1 MKKRN
6 FMTLL
11 GLAGLGLAA
20 QAQVVAT
27 LGFEEGDAQF
37 TNPDSTQFDN
47 FFADHINLYAGD
59 VWNEKC
65 EDAHSGQYALEAAN
79 GDAAK
84 GNTWDRGLK
93 LRGLKLEPET
103 SYRVSFYVKAS
114 ETFPWKAEDGTE
126 TNEPTAIK
134 SSLSVGKEN
143 LEAPFMSQG
152 GTQYYYNYTEGM
164 TGDWRRISFVSYF
177 SGWDVQNQ
185 FFDQFDDNIYEIK
198 VNDPNDVTKNDTVY
212 WKEIYGLEKFPEEF
226 FLTINMY
233 NPGTYYL
240 DDIKIE
246 KATMA
251 GCTYNYDFIKVD
263 LGYPTNIDDL
273 AKASTD
279 PAGIYLLPNSCVKVM
294 AGDQE
299 LPIMSV
305 EGKQD
310 GYLYIFIK
318 SEDPSNPF
326 DFSSINADEVRVSF
340 TPPADCPI
348 VYNTDQRPSMDVE
361 SEMTVLPFESEAIY
375 LDGSLDEYP
384 YTWAEPK
391 FVSSVPE
398 NGSFE
403 LDPATFNQVTVLYDK
418 QLDLSTTSVVLT
430 NGNGT
435 FTQDLTSGVTLS
447 EDLMS
452 IIVPINGLENGEYI
466 LTLSGVAN
474 SYGIPAFE
482 AQVIKFAVGPDN
494 DQTKSEAVYVPDFT
508 TVTNGTFPK
517 GWVSYCSENG
527 GIIHEYGINEDGS
540 VYNYEY
546 STMNNPMNYGG
557 GARMMGDFTGDF
569 TKAIY
574 WGSRGVTE
582 ETEVST
588 LTYGA
593 QVADFML
600 PDGSLDPDMDPEIAL
615 KLEAKKHQV
624 SFRMAAWNGTP
635 TFNFT
640 LEDLEGNVVAR
651 FDDIVAVPDMQ
662 QGKGTAGKHV
672 EGSVELSTEFTV
684 PKEDYYVLK
693 FSTKPGVGWQELLLA
708 NVRLITKPSDA
719 AYNKQLLKEAVDSA
733 NVVLGKAAD
742 AVYDGETKTALM
754 NEVKTANETHFTS
767 PSVVNGVIDK
777 LYALAGA
784 LEARIK
790 NIDQY
795 GVAVLDAQNAMANL
809 VGTKYVMAD
818 MYVESEALVNEY
830 KDVNPSTLSD
840 EVLVDVTP
848 KLVNA
853 AALIANT
860 KGCVDALAYRTVKA
874 AETARTL
881 GAEPESAI
889 VDGENAVDDND
900 DLVGLLNYANRQT
913 IYKILG
919 ETGTIADELKTTIQS
934 ETEVDE
940 TTQDYKVLIS
950 GVEFTSFIK
959 NPHFY
964 TFMTARDTIDNENTP
979 GWTADGNI
987 TVRDGVGTYFADA
1000 AHPVVNSMVNAY
1012 KNQYSIYQ
1020 SISGLPVGV
1029 YDIHFRTR
1037 TAPGRI
1043 GVNDET
1049 GRPDMFI
1056 WVSTTEGDTLY
1067 TAFAESDMKWDIGWG
1082 GQPTIIKNV
1091 KIEENTV
1098 LTIGA
1103 KESYTSGKN
1112 VNESGE
1118 DAGPWDTNTYVDD
1131 ARLFMVAPLEGFDY
1145 AKAYADNI
1153 DGVKVA
1159 EAVSYEYYT
1168 VDGMKLERPMKG
1180 VNLVKIHHADGTTDV
1195 KKIIVK

>member
-65 EDAHSGQYALEAAN
+65 EDAYSGQYALEAAN

-299 LPIMSV
+299 LPVMSV

-310 GYLYIFIK
+310 GYLYVFIK

-403 LDPATFNQVTVLYDK
+403 LDAATLDQIMVTYDREV
-418 QLDLSTTSVVLT
+418 DLSTASATLKS
-430 NGNGT
+430 NGVIVS
-435 FTQDLTSGVTLS
+435 DLTPDMTLS
-447 EDLMS
+447 DDKCS
-452 IIVPINGLENGEYI
+452 ILVPVNGLEDGEYE
-466 LTLSGVAN
+466 LVLNGVANALSGVAT
-474 SYGIPAFE
+474 IE
-482 AQVIKFAVGPDN
+482 DQTVKFAVGKDN
-494 DQTKSEAVYVPDFT
+494 DTSTTEVVYDAPDFAT
-508 TVTNGTFPK
+508 AANGTFPK
-517 GWVSYCSENG
+517 GWVSNDG
-527 GIIHEYGINEDGS
+527 ATIHQY
-540 VYNYEY
+540 
-546 STMNNPMNYGG
+546 
-557 GARMMGDFTGDF
+557 
-569 TKAIY
+569 
-574 WGSRGVTE
+574 GVTE
-582 ETEVST
+582 SGEVWNYNWGGNVGGGGCRMMTGYSGDFNNGGLYWRSVDGKLGT
-588 LTYGA
+588 LTYGE
-593 QVADFML
+593 QVKDYIQ
-600 PDGSLDPDMDPEIAL
+600 PDGSLDPEMDPDVAL
-615 KLEAKKHQV
+615 KLEARKHQV
-624 SFRMAAWNGTP
+624 SFRMAAWKAFDDGSLP
-635 TFNFT
+635 TFDFT

-651 FDDIVAVPDMQ
+651 FDGVEAKPNVNGAQDIKITGSTLA
-662 QGKGTAGKHV
+662 TA
-672 EGSVELSTEFTV
+672 EFTV
-684 PKEDYYVLK
+684 PKEGYYMLK
-693 FSTKPGVGWQELLLA
+693 FSCQSQGGFHEFLLGDV
-708 NVRLITKPSDA
+708 NLITKPSDA
-719 AYNKQLLKEAVDSA
+719 AYYKQLLGEALDSA
-733 NVVLGKAAD
+733 NVVLANAAD
-742 AVYDGETKTALM
+742 AVYDGDTKTALT
-754 NEVKTANETHFTS
+754 NEVKMANETHFTS
-767 PSVVNGVIDK
+767 PSVVNGVIDN

-1037 TAPGRI
+1037 TAPGKI

-1131 ARLFMVAPLEGFDY
+1131 ARLFMVAPLEGYDY

-1153 DGVKVA
+1153 DDVKVA

-1180 VNLVKIHHADGTTDV
+1180 VNLVKIHRADGTTDV
-1195 KKIIVK
+1195 KKVIVK

>member
-84 GNTWDRGLK
+84 GNPWDRGLK

-126 TNEPTAIK
+126 TNEPTGIK

-152 GTQYYYNYTEGM
+152 GTQYYYNYTEGI

-403 LDPATFNQVTVLYDK
+403 LDAATLDQIMVTYDREV
-418 QLDLSTTSVVLT
+418 DLSTASATLKS
-430 NGNGT
+430 NGVIVS
-435 FTQDLTSGVTLS
+435 DLTLDMTLS
-447 EDLMS
+447 DDKCS
-452 IIVPINGLENGEYI
+452 ILVPVNGLEDGEYE
-466 LTLSGVAN
+466 LVLNGVANALSGVAT
-474 SYGIPAFE
+474 IE
-482 AQVIKFAVGPDN
+482 DQTVKFAVGKDN
-494 DQTKSEAVYVPDFT
+494 DTSTTEVVYDAPDFAT
-508 TVTNGTFPK
+508 AANGTFPK
-517 GWVSYCSENG
+517 GWVSNDGATIHQYGLTESGEVWNYNWGGNVGGGGCRMMTGYSGDFNNG
-527 GIIHEYGINEDGS
+527 GLYWRSVDGKL
-540 VYNYEY
+540 
-546 STMNNPMNYGG
+546 G
-557 GARMMGDFTGDF
+557 
-569 TKAIY
+569 
-574 WGSRGVTE
+574 
-582 ETEVST
+582 T
-588 LTYGA
+588 LTYGE
-593 QVADFML
+593 QVKDYIQ
-600 PDGSLDPDMDPEIAL
+600 PDGSLDPEMDPDVAL
-615 KLEAKKHQV
+615 KLEARKHQV
-624 SFRMAAWNGTP
+624 SFRMAAWKAFDDGSLP
-635 TFNFT
+635 TFDFT

-651 FDDIVAVPDMQ
+651 FDGVEAKPNVNGAQDIKITGSTLA
-662 QGKGTAGKHV
+662 TA
-672 EGSVELSTEFTV
+672 EFTV
-684 PKEDYYVLK
+684 PKEGYYMLK
-693 FSTKPGVGWQELLLA
+693 FSCQSQGGFHEFLLGDV
-708 NVRLITKPSDA
+708 NLITKPSDA
-719 AYNKQLLKEAVDSA
+719 AYYKQLLGEALDSA
-733 NVVLGKAAD
+733 NVVLANAAD
-742 AVYDGETKTALM
+742 AVYDGDTKTALM

-767 PSVVNGVIDK
+767 PSVVNGVIDN

-874 AETARTL
+874 AEIARTL

-1037 TAPGRI
+1037 TAPGKI

-1153 DGVKVA
+1153 DDVKVA

-1180 VNLVKIHHADGTTDV
+1180 VNLVKIHRADGTTDV
-1195 KKIIVK
+1195 KKVIVK

>member
-65 EDAHSGQYALEAAN
+65 EDAYSGQYALEAAN

-403 LDPATFNQVTVLYDK
+403 LDAATLDQIMVTYDREV
-418 QLDLSTTSVVLT
+418 DLSTASATLKS
-430 NGNGT
+430 NGVIVS
-435 FTQDLTSGVTLS
+435 DLTPDMTLS
-447 EDLMS
+447 DDQCS
-452 IIVPINGLENGEYI
+452 ILVPVSGLEDGEYE
-466 LTLSGVAN
+466 LVLNGVANALSGVAT
-474 SYGIPAFE
+474 IE
-482 AQVIKFAVGPDN
+482 DQTVKFAVGKDN
-494 DQTKSEAVYVPDFT
+494 DTSTTEVVYDAPDFAT
-508 TVTNGTFPK
+508 AANGTFPK
-517 GWVSYCSENG
+517 GWVSNDGATIHQYGLTESGEVWNYNWGGNVGGGGCRMMTGYSGDFNNG
-527 GIIHEYGINEDGS
+527 GLYWRSVDGKL
-540 VYNYEY
+540 
-546 STMNNPMNYGG
+546 G
-557 GARMMGDFTGDF
+557 
-569 TKAIY
+569 
-574 WGSRGVTE
+574 
-582 ETEVST
+582 T
-588 LTYGA
+588 LTYGE
-593 QVADFML
+593 QVKDYIQ
-600 PDGSLDPDMDPEIAL
+600 PDGSLDPEMDPDVAL
-615 KLEAKKHQV
+615 KLEARKHQV
-624 SFRMAAWNGTP
+624 SFRMAAWKAFDDGSLP
-635 TFNFT
+635 TFDFT

-651 FDDIVAVPDMQ
+651 FDGVEAKPNVNGAQDIKITGSTLA
-662 QGKGTAGKHV
+662 TA
-672 EGSVELSTEFTV
+672 EFTV
-684 PKEDYYVLK
+684 PKEGYYMLK
-693 FSTKPGVGWQELLLA
+693 FSCQSQGGFHEFLLGDV
-708 NVRLITKPSDA
+708 NLITKPSDA
-719 AYNKQLLKEAVDSA
+719 AYYKQLLGEALDSA
-733 NVVLGKAAD
+733 NVVLANAAD
-742 AVYDGETKTALM
+742 AVYDGDTKTALM

-767 PSVVNGVIDK
+767 PSVVNGVIDN

-1037 TAPGRI
+1037 TAPGKI

-1153 DGVKVA
+1153 DGVKAA

-1180 VNLVKIHHADGTTDV
+1180 VNLVKIHRADGTTDV
-1195 KKIIVK
+1195 KKVIVK

>member
-126 TNEPTAIK
+126 TNEPTGIK

-403 LDPATFNQVTVLYDK
+403 LDAATLDQIMVTYDREV
-418 QLDLSTTSVVLT
+418 DLSTASATLKS
-430 NGNGT
+430 NGVIVS
-435 FTQDLTSGVTLS
+435 DLTPDMTLS
-447 EDLMS
+447 DDKCS
-452 IIVPINGLENGEYI
+452 ILVPVNGLEDGEYE
-466 LTLSGVAN
+466 LVLNGVANALSGVAT
-474 SYGIPAFE
+474 IE
-482 AQVIKFAVGPDN
+482 DQTVKFAVGKDN
-494 DQTKSEAVYVPDFT
+494 DTSTTEVVYDAPDFAT
-508 TVTNGTFPK
+508 AANGTFPK
-517 GWVSYCSENG
+517 GWVSNDG
-527 GIIHEYGINEDGS
+527 ATIHQY
-540 VYNYEY
+540 
-546 STMNNPMNYGG
+546 
-557 GARMMGDFTGDF
+557 
-569 TKAIY
+569 
-574 WGSRGVTE
+574 GVTE
-582 ETEVST
+582 SGEVWNYNWSGNVGGGGCRMMTGYSGDFNNGGLYWRSVDGKLGT
-588 LTYGA
+588 LTYGE
-593 QVADFML
+593 QVKDYIQ
-600 PDGSLDPDMDPEIAL
+600 PDGSLDPEMDPDVAL
-615 KLEAKKHQV
+615 KLEARKHQV
-624 SFRMAAWNGTP
+624 SFRMAAWKAFDDGSLP
-635 TFNFT
+635 TFDFT

-651 FDDIVAVPDMQ
+651 FDGVEAKPNVNGAQDIKITGSTLA
-662 QGKGTAGKHV
+662 TA
-672 EGSVELSTEFTV
+672 EFTV
-684 PKEDYYVLK
+684 PKEGYYMLK
-693 FSTKPGVGWQELLLA
+693 FSCQSQGGFHEFLLGDV
-708 NVRLITKPSDA
+708 NLITKPSDA
-719 AYNKQLLKEAVDSA
+719 AYYKQLLGEALGSA
-733 NVVLGKAAD
+733 NVVLANAAD
-742 AVYDGETKTALM
+742 AVYDGDTKTALT
-754 NEVKTANETHFTS
+754 NEVKMANETHFTS
-767 PSVVNGVIDK
+767 PSVVNGVIDN

-1037 TAPGRI
+1037 TAPGKI

-1153 DGVKVA
+1153 DDVKAA

-1180 VNLVKIHHADGTTDV
+1180 VNLVKIHRADGTTDV
-1195 KKIIVK
+1195 KKVIVK

>member
-1 MKKRN
+1 M
-6 FMTLL
+6 
-11 GLAGLGLAA
+11 
-20 QAQVVAT
+20 
-27 LGFEEGDAQF
+27 
-37 TNPDSTQFDN
+37 
-47 FFADHINLYAGD
+47 
-59 VWNEKC
+59 
-65 EDAHSGQYALEAAN
+65 
-79 GDAAK
+79 
-84 GNTWDRGLK
+84 
-93 LRGLKLEPET
+93 
-103 SYRVSFYVKAS
+103 
-114 ETFPWKAEDGTE
+114 
-126 TNEPTAIK
+126 
-134 SSLSVGKEN
+134 
-143 LEAPFMSQG
+143 
-152 GTQYYYNYTEGM
+152 
-164 TGDWRRISFVSYF
+164 
-177 SGWDVQNQ
+177 
-185 FFDQFDDNIYEIK
+185 
-198 VNDPNDVTKNDTVY
+198 
-212 WKEIYGLEKFPEEF
+212 
-226 FLTINMY
+226 
-233 NPGTYYL
+233 
-240 DDIKIE
+240 
-246 KATMA
+246 
-251 GCTYNYDFIKVD
+251 
-263 LGYPTNIDDL
+263 
-273 AKASTD
+273 
-279 PAGIYLLPNSCVKVM
+279 
-294 AGDQE
+294 
-299 LPIMSV
+299 
-305 EGKQD
+305 
-310 GYLYIFIK
+310 
-318 SEDPSNPF
+318 
-326 DFSSINADEVRVSF
+326 
-340 TPPADCPI
+340 
-348 VYNTDQRPSMDVE
+348 
-361 SEMTVLPFESEAIY
+361 
-375 LDGSLDEYP
+375 
-384 YTWAEPK
+384 
-391 FVSSVPE
+391 SSVPE

-403 LDPATFNQVTVLYDK
+403 LDAATLDQIMVTYDREV
-418 QLDLSTTSVVLT
+418 DLSTASATLKS
-430 NGNGT
+430 NGVIVS
-435 FTQDLTSGVTLS
+435 DLTPDMTLS
-447 EDLMS
+447 DDQCS
-452 IIVPINGLENGEYI
+452 ILVPVSGLEDGEYE
-466 LTLSGVAN
+466 LVLNGVANALSGVAT
-474 SYGIPAFE
+474 IE
-482 AQVIKFAVGPDN
+482 DQTVKFAVGKDN
-494 DQTKSEAVYVPDFT
+494 DTSTTEVVYDAPDFAT
-508 TVTNGTFPK
+508 AANGTFPK
-517 GWVSYCSENG
+517 GWVSNDGATIHQYGLTESGEVWNYNWGGNVGGGGCRMMTGYSGDFNNG
-527 GIIHEYGINEDGS
+527 GLYWRSVDGKL
-540 VYNYEY
+540 
-546 STMNNPMNYGG
+546 G
-557 GARMMGDFTGDF
+557 
-569 TKAIY
+569 
-574 WGSRGVTE
+574 
-582 ETEVST
+582 T
-588 LTYGA
+588 LTYGE
-593 QVADFML
+593 QVKDYIQ
-600 PDGSLDPDMDPEIAL
+600 PDGSLDPEMDPDVAL
-615 KLEAKKHQV
+615 KLEARKHQV
-624 SFRMAAWNGTP
+624 SFRMAAWKAFDDGSLP
-635 TFNFT
+635 TFDFT

-651 FDDIVAVPDMQ
+651 FDGVEAKPNVNGAQDIKITGSTLA
-662 QGKGTAGKHV
+662 TA
-672 EGSVELSTEFTV
+672 EFTV
-684 PKEDYYVLK
+684 PKEGYYMLK
-693 FSTKPGVGWQELLLA
+693 FSCQSQGGFHEFLLGDV
-708 NVRLITKPSDA
+708 NLITKPSDA
-719 AYNKQLLKEAVDSA
+719 AYYKQLLGEALDSA
-733 NVVLGKAAD
+733 NVVLANAAD
-742 AVYDGETKTALM
+742 AVYDGDTKTALM

-767 PSVVNGVIDK
+767 PSVVNGVIDN

-1037 TAPGRI
+1037 TAPGKI

-1153 DGVKVA
+1153 DDVKVA

-1180 VNLVKIHHADGTTDV
+1180 VNLVKIHRADGTTDV
-1195 KKIIVK
+1195 KKVIVK

>member
-84 GNTWDRGLK
+84 GNPWDRGLK

-126 TNEPTAIK
+126 TNEPTGIK

-403 LDPATFNQVTVLYDK
+403 LDAATLDQIMVTYDREV
-418 QLDLSTTSVVLT
+418 DLSTASATLKS
-430 NGNGT
+430 NGVIVS
-435 FTQDLTSGVTLS
+435 DLTPDMTLS
-447 EDLMS
+447 DDKCS
-452 IIVPINGLENGEYI
+452 ILVPVNGLEDGEYE
-466 LTLSGVAN
+466 LVLNGVANALSGVAT
-474 SYGIPAFE
+474 IE
-482 AQVIKFAVGPDN
+482 DQTVKFAVGKDN
-494 DQTKSEAVYVPDFT
+494 DTSTTEVVYDAPDFAT
-508 TVTNGTFPK
+508 AANGTFPK
-517 GWVSYCSENG
+517 GWVSNDG
-527 GIIHEYGINEDGS
+527 ATIHQY
-540 VYNYEY
+540 
-546 STMNNPMNYGG
+546 
-557 GARMMGDFTGDF
+557 
-569 TKAIY
+569 
-574 WGSRGVTE
+574 GVTE
-582 ETEVST
+582 SGEVWNYNWGGNVGGGGCRMMTGYSGDFNNGGLYWRSVDGKLGT
-588 LTYGA
+588 LTYGE
-593 QVADFML
+593 QVKDYIQ
-600 PDGSLDPDMDPEIAL
+600 PDGSLDPEMDPDVAL
-615 KLEAKKHQV
+615 KLEARKHQV
-624 SFRMAAWNGTP
+624 SFRMAAWKAFDDGSLP
-635 TFNFT
+635 TFDFT

-651 FDDIVAVPDMQ
+651 FDGVEAKPNVNGAQDIKITGSTLA
-662 QGKGTAGKHV
+662 TA
-672 EGSVELSTEFTV
+672 EFTV
-684 PKEDYYVLK
+684 PKEGYYMLK
-693 FSTKPGVGWQELLLA
+693 FSCQSQGGFHEFLLGDV
-708 NVRLITKPSDA
+708 NLITKPSDA
-719 AYNKQLLKEAVDSA
+719 AYYKQLLGEALDSA
-733 NVVLGKAAD
+733 NVVLANAAD
-742 AVYDGETKTALM
+742 AVYDGDTKTALM

-767 PSVVNGVIDK
+767 PSVVNGVIDN

-874 AETARTL
+874 AEIARTL

-1037 TAPGRI
+1037 TAPGKI

-1153 DGVKVA
+1153 DGVKAA

-1180 VNLVKIHHADGTTDV
+1180 VNLVKIHRADGTTDV
-1195 KKIIVK
+1195 KKVIVK

>member
-65 EDAHSGQYALEAAN
+65 EDAYSGQYALEAAN

-318 SEDPSNPF
+318 SEDPSNSF

-403 LDPATFNQVTVLYDK
+403 LDAATLDQIMVTYDREV
-418 QLDLSTTSVVLT
+418 DLSTASATLKS
-430 NGNGT
+430 NGVIVS
-435 FTQDLTSGVTLS
+435 DLTPDMTLS
-447 EDLMS
+447 DDQCS
-452 IIVPINGLENGEYI
+452 ILVPVSGLEDGEYE
-466 LTLSGVAN
+466 LVLNGVANALSGVAT
-474 SYGIPAFE
+474 IE
-482 AQVIKFAVGPDN
+482 DQTVKFAVGKDN
-494 DQTKSEAVYVPDFT
+494 DTSTTEVVYDAPDFAT
-508 TVTNGTFPK
+508 AANGTFPK
-517 GWVSYCSENG
+517 GWVSNDG
-527 GIIHEYGINEDGS
+527 ATIHQY
-540 VYNYEY
+540 
-546 STMNNPMNYGG
+546 
-557 GARMMGDFTGDF
+557 
-569 TKAIY
+569 
-574 WGSRGVTE
+574 GVTE
-582 ETEVST
+582 SGEVWNYNWGGNVGGGGCRMMTGYSGDFNNGGLYWRSVDGKLGT
-588 LTYGA
+588 LTYGE
-593 QVADFML
+593 QVKDYIQ
-600 PDGSLDPDMDPEIAL
+600 PDGSLDPEMDPDVAL
-615 KLEAKKHQV
+615 KLEARKHQV
-624 SFRMAAWNGTP
+624 SFRMAAWKAFDDGSLP
-635 TFNFT
+635 TFDFT

-651 FDDIVAVPDMQ
+651 FDGVEAKPNVNGAQDIKITGSTLA
-662 QGKGTAGKHV
+662 TA
-672 EGSVELSTEFTV
+672 EFTV
-684 PKEDYYVLK
+684 PKEGYYMLK
-693 FSTKPGVGWQELLLA
+693 FSCQSQGGFHEFLLGDV
-708 NVRLITKPSDA
+708 NLITKPSDA
-719 AYNKQLLKEAVDSA
+719 AYYKRLLGEALDSA
-733 NVVLGKAAD
+733 NVVLANAAD
-742 AVYDGETKTALM
+742 AVYDGDTKTALM

-767 PSVVNGVIDK
+767 PSVVNGVIDN

-874 AETARTL
+874 AEIARTL

-1037 TAPGRI
+1037 TAPGKI

-1153 DGVKVA
+1153 DDVKVA

-1180 VNLVKIHHADGTTDV
+1180 VNLVKIHRADGTTDV
-1195 KKIIVK
+1195 KKVIVK

>member
-126 TNEPTAIK
+126 TNEPTGIK

-294 AGDQE
+294 SGDQE
-299 LPIMSV
+299 LPVMSV

-403 LDPATFNQVTVLYDK
+403 LDAATLDQIMVTYDREV
-418 QLDLSTTSVVLT
+418 DLSTASATLKS
-430 NGNGT
+430 NGVIVS
-435 FTQDLTSGVTLS
+435 DLTPDMTLS
-447 EDLMS
+447 DDQCS
-452 IIVPINGLENGEYI
+452 ILVPVSGLEDGEYE
-466 LTLSGVAN
+466 LVLNGVANALSGVAT
-474 SYGIPAFE
+474 IE
-482 AQVIKFAVGPDN
+482 DQTVKFAVGKDN
-494 DQTKSEAVYVPDFT
+494 DTSTTEVVYDAPDFAT
-508 TVTNGTFPK
+508 AANGTFPK
-517 GWVSYCSENG
+517 GWVSNDG
-527 GIIHEYGINEDGS
+527 ATIHQY
-540 VYNYEY
+540 
-546 STMNNPMNYGG
+546 
-557 GARMMGDFTGDF
+557 
-569 TKAIY
+569 
-574 WGSRGVTE
+574 GVTE
-582 ETEVST
+582 SGEVWNYNWGGNVGGGGCRMMTGYSGDFNNGGLYWRSVDGKLGT
-588 LTYGA
+588 LTYGE
-593 QVADFML
+593 QVKDYIQ
-600 PDGSLDPDMDPEIAL
+600 PDGSLDPEMDPDVAL
-615 KLEAKKHQV
+615 KLEARKHQV
-624 SFRMAAWNGTP
+624 SFRMAAWKAFDDGSLP
-635 TFNFT
+635 TFDFT

-651 FDDIVAVPDMQ
+651 FDGVEAKPNVNGAQDIKITGSTLA
-662 QGKGTAGKHV
+662 TA
-672 EGSVELSTEFTV
+672 EFTV
-684 PKEDYYVLK
+684 PKEGYYMLK
-693 FSTKPGVGWQELLLA
+693 FSCQSQGGFHEFLLGDV
-708 NVRLITKPSDA
+708 NLITKPSDA
-719 AYNKQLLKEAVDSA
+719 AYYKQLLGEALDSA
-733 NVVLGKAAD
+733 NVVLANAAD
-742 AVYDGETKTALM
+742 AVYDGDTKTALM

-767 PSVVNGVIDK
+767 PSVVNGVIDN

-950 GVEFTSFIK
+950 GVEFTCFIK

-1037 TAPGRI
+1037 TAPGKI

-1131 ARLFMVAPLEGFDY
+1131 ARLFMVAPLEGYDY

-1153 DGVKVA
+1153 DDVKVA

-1180 VNLVKIHHADGTTDV
+1180 VNLVKIHRADGTTDV
-1195 KKIIVK
+1195 KKVIVK

>member
-294 AGDQE
+294 SGDQE
-299 LPIMSV
+299 LPVMSV

-403 LDPATFNQVTVLYDK
+403 LDAATLDQIMVTYDREV
-418 QLDLSTTSVVLT
+418 DLSTASATLKS
-430 NGNGT
+430 NGVIVS
-435 FTQDLTSGVTLS
+435 DLTPDMTLS
-447 EDLMS
+447 DDQCS
-452 IIVPINGLENGEYI
+452 ILVPVSGLEDGEYE
-466 LTLSGVAN
+466 LVLNGVANALSGVAT
-474 SYGIPAFE
+474 IE
-482 AQVIKFAVGPDN
+482 DQTVKFAVGKDN
-494 DQTKSEAVYVPDFT
+494 DTSTTEVVYDAPDFAT
-508 TVTNGTFPK
+508 AANGTFPK
-517 GWVSYCSENG
+517 GWVSNDG
-527 GIIHEYGINEDGS
+527 ATIHQY
-540 VYNYEY
+540 
-546 STMNNPMNYGG
+546 
-557 GARMMGDFTGDF
+557 
-569 TKAIY
+569 
-574 WGSRGVTE
+574 GVTE
-582 ETEVST
+582 SGEVWNYNWGGNVGGGGCRMMTGYSGDFNNGGLYWRSVDGKLGT
-588 LTYGA
+588 LTYGE
-593 QVADFML
+593 QVKDYIQ
-600 PDGSLDPDMDPEIAL
+600 PDGSLDPEMDPDVAL
-615 KLEAKKHQV
+615 KLEARKHQV
-624 SFRMAAWNGTP
+624 SFRMAAWKAFDDGSLP
-635 TFNFT
+635 TFDFT

-651 FDDIVAVPDMQ
+651 FDGVEAKPNVNGAQDIKITGSTLA
-662 QGKGTAGKHV
+662 TA
-672 EGSVELSTEFTV
+672 EFTV
-684 PKEDYYVLK
+684 PKEGYYMLK
-693 FSTKPGVGWQELLLA
+693 FSCQSQGGFHEFLLGDV
-708 NVRLITKPSDA
+708 NLITKPSDA
-719 AYNKQLLKEAVDSA
+719 AYYKQLLVEALDSA
-733 NVVLGKAAD
+733 NVVLANAAD
-742 AVYDGETKTALM
+742 AVYDGDTKTALT
-754 NEVKTANETHFTS
+754 NEVKMANETHFTS
-767 PSVVNGVIDK
+767 PSVVNGVIDN

-840 EVLVDVTP
+840 EVLIDVTP

-1037 TAPGRI
+1037 TAPGKI

-1153 DGVKVA
+1153 DGVKAA

-1180 VNLVKIHHADGTTDV
+1180 VNLVKIHRADGTTDV
-1195 KKIIVK
+1195 KKVIVK

>member
-294 AGDQE
+294 SGDQE
-299 LPIMSV
+299 LPVMSV

-403 LDPATFNQVTVLYDK
+403 LDAATLDQIMVTYDREV
-418 QLDLSTTSVVLT
+418 DLSTASATLKS
-430 NGNGT
+430 NGVIVS
-435 FTQDLTSGVTLS
+435 DLTPDMTLS
-447 EDLMS
+447 DDQCS
-452 IIVPINGLENGEYI
+452 ILVPVSGLEDGEYE
-466 LTLSGVAN
+466 LVLNGVANALSGVAT
-474 SYGIPAFE
+474 IE
-482 AQVIKFAVGPDN
+482 DQTVKFAVGKDN
-494 DQTKSEAVYVPDFT
+494 DTSTTEVVYDAPDFAT
-508 TVTNGTFPK
+508 AANGTFPK
-517 GWVSYCSENG
+517 GWVSNDG
-527 GIIHEYGINEDGS
+527 ATIHQY
-540 VYNYEY
+540 
-546 STMNNPMNYGG
+546 
-557 GARMMGDFTGDF
+557 
-569 TKAIY
+569 
-574 WGSRGVTE
+574 GVTE
-582 ETEVST
+582 SGEVWNYNWGGNVGGGGCRMMTGYSGDFNNGGLYWRSVDGKLGT
-588 LTYGA
+588 LTYGE
-593 QVADFML
+593 QVKDYIQ
-600 PDGSLDPDMDPEIAL
+600 PDGSLDPEMDPDVAL
-615 KLEAKKHQV
+615 KLEARKHQV
-624 SFRMAAWNGTP
+624 SFRMAAWKAFDDGSLP
-635 TFNFT
+635 TFDFT

-651 FDDIVAVPDMQ
+651 FDGVEAKPNVNGAQDIKITGSTLA
-662 QGKGTAGKHV
+662 TA
-672 EGSVELSTEFTV
+672 EFTV
-684 PKEDYYVLK
+684 PKEGYYMLK
-693 FSTKPGVGWQELLLA
+693 FSCQSQGGFHEFLLGDV
-708 NVRLITKPSDA
+708 NLITKPSDA
-719 AYNKQLLKEAVDSA
+719 AYYKQLLGKALDSA
-733 NVVLGKAAD
+733 NVVLANAAD
-742 AVYDGETKTALM
+742 AVYDGDTKTALT
-754 NEVKTANETHFTS
+754 NEVKMANETHFTS
-767 PSVVNGVIDK
+767 PSVVNGVIDN

-840 EVLVDVTP
+840 EVLIDVTP

-1037 TAPGRI
+1037 TAPGKI

-1153 DGVKVA
+1153 DGVKAA

-1180 VNLVKIHHADGTTDV
+1180 VNLVKIHRADGTTDV
-1195 KKIIVK
+1195 KKVIVK

>member
-126 TNEPTAIK
+126 TNEPTGIK

-294 AGDQE
+294 SGDQE
-299 LPIMSV
+299 LPVMSV

-403 LDPATFNQVTVLYDK
+403 LDAATLDQIMVTYDREV
-418 QLDLSTTSVVLT
+418 DLSTASATLKS
-430 NGNGT
+430 NGVIVS
-435 FTQDLTSGVTLS
+435 DLTPDMTLS
-447 EDLMS
+447 DDQCS
-452 IIVPINGLENGEYI
+452 ILVPVSGLEDGEYE
-466 LTLSGVAN
+466 LVLNGVANALSGVAT
-474 SYGIPAFE
+474 IE
-482 AQVIKFAVGPDN
+482 DQTVKFAVGKDN
-494 DQTKSEAVYVPDFT
+494 DTSTTEVVYDAPDFAT
-508 TVTNGTFPK
+508 AANGTFPK
-517 GWVSYCSENG
+517 GWVSNDG
-527 GIIHEYGINEDGS
+527 ATIHQY
-540 VYNYEY
+540 
-546 STMNNPMNYGG
+546 
-557 GARMMGDFTGDF
+557 
-569 TKAIY
+569 
-574 WGSRGVTE
+574 GVTE
-582 ETEVST
+582 SGEVWNYNWGGNVGGGGCRMMTGYSGDFNNGGLYWRSVDGKLGT
-588 LTYGA
+588 LTYGE
-593 QVADFML
+593 QVKDYIQ
-600 PDGSLDPDMDPEIAL
+600 PDGSLDPEMDPDVAL
-615 KLEAKKHQV
+615 KLEARKHQV
-624 SFRMAAWNGTP
+624 SFRMAAWKAFDDGSLP
-635 TFNFT
+635 TFDFT

-651 FDDIVAVPDMQ
+651 FDGVEAKPNVNGAQDIKITGSTLA
-662 QGKGTAGKHV
+662 TA
-672 EGSVELSTEFTV
+672 EFTV
-684 PKEDYYVLK
+684 PKEGYYMLK
-693 FSTKPGVGWQELLLA
+693 FSCQSQGGFHEFLLGDV
-708 NVRLITKPSDA
+708 NLITKPSDA
-719 AYNKQLLKEAVDSA
+719 AYYKQLLGEALDSA
-733 NVVLGKAAD
+733 NVVLANAAD
-742 AVYDGETKTALM
+742 AVYDGDTKTALT
-754 NEVKTANETHFTS
+754 NEVKMANETHFTS
-767 PSVVNGVIDK
+767 PSVVNGVIDN

-1037 TAPGRI
+1037 TAPGKI

-1153 DGVKVA
+1153 DDVKVA

-1180 VNLVKIHHADGTTDV
+1180 VNLVKIHRADGTTDV
-1195 KKIIVK
+1195 KKVIVK

>member
-294 AGDQE
+294 SGDQE
-299 LPIMSV
+299 LPVMSV

-310 GYLYIFIK
+310 GYLYVFIK

-403 LDPATFNQVTVLYDK
+403 LDAATLDQIMVTYDREV
-418 QLDLSTTSVVLT
+418 DLSTASATLKS
-430 NGNGT
+430 NGVIVS
-435 FTQDLTSGVTLS
+435 DLTPDMTLS
-447 EDLMS
+447 DDQCS
-452 IIVPINGLENGEYI
+452 ILVPVSGLEDGEYE
-466 LTLSGVAN
+466 LVLNGVANALSGVAT
-474 SYGIPAFE
+474 IE
-482 AQVIKFAVGPDN
+482 DQTVKFAVGKDN
-494 DQTKSEAVYVPDFT
+494 DTSTTEVVYDAPDFAT
-508 TVTNGTFPK
+508 AANGTFPK
-517 GWVSYCSENG
+517 GWVSNDG
-527 GIIHEYGINEDGS
+527 ATIHQY
-540 VYNYEY
+540 
-546 STMNNPMNYGG
+546 
-557 GARMMGDFTGDF
+557 
-569 TKAIY
+569 
-574 WGSRGVTE
+574 GVTE
-582 ETEVST
+582 SGEVWNYNWGGNVGGGGCRMMTGYSGDFNNGGLYWRSVDGKLGT
-588 LTYGA
+588 LTYGE
-593 QVADFML
+593 QVKDYIQ
-600 PDGSLDPDMDPEIAL
+600 PDGSLDPEMDPDVAL
-615 KLEAKKHQV
+615 KLEARKHQV
-624 SFRMAAWNGTP
+624 SFRMAAWKAFDDGSLP
-635 TFNFT
+635 TFDFT

-651 FDDIVAVPDMQ
+651 FDGVEAKPNVNGAQDIKITGSTLA
-662 QGKGTAGKHV
+662 TA
-672 EGSVELSTEFTV
+672 EFTV
-684 PKEDYYVLK
+684 PKEGYYMLK
-693 FSTKPGVGWQELLLA
+693 FSCQSQGGFHEFLLGDV
-708 NVRLITKPSDA
+708 NLITKPSDA
-719 AYNKQLLKEAVDSA
+719 AYYKQLLGKALDSA
-733 NVVLGKAAD
+733 NVVLANAAD
-742 AVYDGETKTALM
+742 AVYDGDTKTALM

-767 PSVVNGVIDK
+767 PSVVNGVIDN

-840 EVLVDVTP
+840 EVLVDMTP

-1037 TAPGRI
+1037 TAPGKI

-1153 DGVKVA
+1153 DDVKVA

-1180 VNLVKIHHADGTTDV
+1180 VNLVKIHRADGTTDV
-1195 KKIIVK
+1195 KKVIVK

>member
-294 AGDQE
+294 SGDQE
-299 LPIMSV
+299 LPVMSV

-403 LDPATFNQVTVLYDK
+403 LDAATLDQIMVTYDREV
-418 QLDLSTTSVVLT
+418 DLSTASATLKS
-430 NGNGT
+430 NGVIVS
-435 FTQDLTSGVTLS
+435 DLTPDMTLS
-447 EDLMS
+447 DDQCS
-452 IIVPINGLENGEYI
+452 ILVPVSGLEDGEYE
-466 LTLSGVAN
+466 LVLNGVANALSGVAT
-474 SYGIPAFE
+474 IE
-482 AQVIKFAVGPDN
+482 DQTVKFAVGKDN
-494 DQTKSEAVYVPDFT
+494 DTSTTEVVYDAPDFAT
-508 TVTNGTFPK
+508 AANGTFPK
-517 GWVSYCSENG
+517 GWVSNDG
-527 GIIHEYGINEDGS
+527 ATIHQY
-540 VYNYEY
+540 
-546 STMNNPMNYGG
+546 
-557 GARMMGDFTGDF
+557 
-569 TKAIY
+569 
-574 WGSRGVTE
+574 GVTE
-582 ETEVST
+582 SGEVWNYNWGGNVGGGGCRMMTGYSGDFNNGGLYWRSVDGKLGT
-588 LTYGA
+588 LTYGE
-593 QVADFML
+593 QVKDYIQ
-600 PDGSLDPDMDPEIAL
+600 PDGSLDPEMDPDVAL
-615 KLEAKKHQV
+615 KLEARKHQV
-624 SFRMAAWNGTP
+624 SFRMAAWKAFDDGSLP
-635 TFNFT
+635 TFDFT

-651 FDDIVAVPDMQ
+651 FDGVEAKPNVNGAQDIKITGSTLA
-662 QGKGTAGKHV
+662 TA
-672 EGSVELSTEFTV
+672 EFTV
-684 PKEDYYVLK
+684 PKEGYYMLK
-693 FSTKPGVGWQELLLA
+693 FSCQSQGGFHEFLLGDV
-708 NVRLITKPSDA
+708 NLITKPSDA
-719 AYNKQLLKEAVDSA
+719 AYYKQLLGEALDSA
-733 NVVLGKAAD
+733 NVVLANAAD
-742 AVYDGETKTALM
+742 AVYDGDTKTALT
-754 NEVKTANETHFTS
+754 NEVKMANETHFTS
-767 PSVVNGVIDK
+767 PSVVNGVIDN

-1037 TAPGRI
+1037 TAPGKI

-1153 DGVKVA
+1153 DGVKAA

-1180 VNLVKIHHADGTTDV
+1180 VNLVKIHRADGTTDV
-1195 KKIIVK
+1195 KKVIVK

>member
-294 AGDQE
+294 SGDQE
-299 LPIMSV
+299 LPVMSV

-310 GYLYIFIK
+310 GYLYVFIK

-403 LDPATFNQVTVLYDK
+403 LDAATLDQIMVTYDREV
-418 QLDLSTTSVVLT
+418 DLSTASATLKS
-430 NGNGT
+430 NGVIVS
-435 FTQDLTSGVTLS
+435 DLTPDMTLS
-447 EDLMS
+447 DDQCS
-452 IIVPINGLENGEYI
+452 ILVPVSGLEDGEYE
-466 LTLSGVAN
+466 LVLNGVANALSGVAT
-474 SYGIPAFE
+474 IE
-482 AQVIKFAVGPDN
+482 DQTVKFAVGKDN
-494 DQTKSEAVYVPDFT
+494 DTSTTEVVYDAPDFAT
-508 TVTNGTFPK
+508 AANGTFPK
-517 GWVSYCSENG
+517 GWVSNDG
-527 GIIHEYGINEDGS
+527 ATIHQY
-540 VYNYEY
+540 
-546 STMNNPMNYGG
+546 
-557 GARMMGDFTGDF
+557 
-569 TKAIY
+569 
-574 WGSRGVTE
+574 GVTE
-582 ETEVST
+582 SGEVWNYNWGGNVGGGGCRMMTGYSGDFNNGGLYWRSVDGKLGT
-588 LTYGA
+588 LTYGE
-593 QVADFML
+593 QVKDYIQ
-600 PDGSLDPDMDPEIAL
+600 PDGSLDPEMDPDVAL
-615 KLEAKKHQV
+615 KLEARKHQV
-624 SFRMAAWNGTP
+624 SFRMAAWKAFDDGSLP
-635 TFNFT
+635 TFDFT

-651 FDDIVAVPDMQ
+651 FDGVEAKPNVNGAQDIKITGSTLA
-662 QGKGTAGKHV
+662 TA
-672 EGSVELSTEFTV
+672 EFTV
-684 PKEDYYVLK
+684 PKEGYYMLK
-693 FSTKPGVGWQELLLA
+693 FSCQSQGGFHEFLLGDV
-708 NVRLITKPSDA
+708 NLITKPSDA
-719 AYNKQLLKEAVDSA
+719 AYYKQLLCEALDSA
-733 NVVLGKAAD
+733 NVVLANAAD
-742 AVYDGETKTALM
+742 AVYDGDTKTALM

-767 PSVVNGVIDK
+767 PSVVNGVIDN

-840 EVLVDVTP
+840 EVLVDMTP

-1037 TAPGRI
+1037 TAPGKI

-1153 DGVKVA
+1153 DGVKAA

-1180 VNLVKIHHADGTTDV
+1180 VNLVKIHRADGTTDV
-1195 KKIIVK
+1195 KKVIVK

>member
-294 AGDQE
+294 SGDQE
-299 LPIMSV
+299 LPVMSV

-403 LDPATFNQVTVLYDK
+403 LDAATLDQIMVTYDREV
-418 QLDLSTTSVVLT
+418 DLSTASATLKS
-430 NGNGT
+430 NGVIVS
-435 FTQDLTSGVTLS
+435 DLTPDMTLS
-447 EDLMS
+447 DDKCS
-452 IIVPINGLENGEYI
+452 ILVPVNGLEDGEYE
-466 LTLSGVAN
+466 LVLNGVANALSGVAT
-474 SYGIPAFE
+474 IE
-482 AQVIKFAVGPDN
+482 DQTVKFAVGKDN
-494 DQTKSEAVYVPDFT
+494 DTSTTEVVYDAPDFAT
-508 TVTNGTFPK
+508 AANGTFPK
-517 GWVSYCSENG
+517 GWVSNDG
-527 GIIHEYGINEDGS
+527 ATIHQY
-540 VYNYEY
+540 
-546 STMNNPMNYGG
+546 
-557 GARMMGDFTGDF
+557 
-569 TKAIY
+569 
-574 WGSRGVTE
+574 GVTE
-582 ETEVST
+582 SGEVWNYNWSGNVGGGGCRMMTGYSGDFNNGGLYWRSVDGKLGT
-588 LTYGA
+588 LTYGE
-593 QVADFML
+593 QVKDYIQ
-600 PDGSLDPDMDPEIAL
+600 PDGSLDPEMDPDVAL
-615 KLEAKKHQV
+615 KLEARKHQV
-624 SFRMAAWNGTP
+624 SFRMAAWKAFDDGSLP
-635 TFNFT
+635 TFDFT

-651 FDDIVAVPDMQ
+651 FDGVEAKPNVNGAQDIKITGSTLA
-662 QGKGTAGKHV
+662 TA
-672 EGSVELSTEFTV
+672 EFTV
-684 PKEDYYVLK
+684 PKEGYYMLK
-693 FSTKPGVGWQELLLA
+693 FSCQSQGGFHEFLLGDV
-708 NVRLITKPSDA
+708 NLITKPSDA
-719 AYNKQLLKEAVDSA
+719 AYYKQLLGEALNSA
-733 NVVLGKAAD
+733 NVVLANAAD
-742 AVYDGETKTALM
+742 AVYDGDTKTALT
-754 NEVKTANETHFTS
+754 NEVKMANETHFTS
-767 PSVVNGVIDK
+767 PSVVNGVIDN

-1037 TAPGRI
+1037 TAPGKI

-1153 DGVKVA
+1153 DGVKAA

-1180 VNLVKIHHADGTTDV
+1180 VNLVKIHRADGTTDV
-1195 KKIIVK
+1195 KKVIVK

>member
-126 TNEPTAIK
+126 TNEPTGIK

-294 AGDQE
+294 SGDQE
-299 LPIMSV
+299 LPVMSV

-403 LDPATFNQVTVLYDK
+403 LDAATLDQIMVTYDREV
-418 QLDLSTTSVVLT
+418 DLSTASATLKS
-430 NGNGT
+430 NGVIVS
-435 FTQDLTSGVTLS
+435 DLTPDMTLS
-447 EDLMS
+447 DDQCS
-452 IIVPINGLENGEYI
+452 ILVPVSGLEDGEYE
-466 LTLSGVAN
+466 LVLNGVANALSGVAT
-474 SYGIPAFE
+474 IE
-482 AQVIKFAVGPDN
+482 DQTVKFAVGKDN
-494 DQTKSEAVYVPDFT
+494 DTSTTEVVYDAPDFAT
-508 TVTNGTFPK
+508 AANGTFPK
-517 GWVSYCSENG
+517 GWVSNDGATIHQYGLTESGEVWNYNWGGNVGGGGCRMMTGYSGDFNNG
-527 GIIHEYGINEDGS
+527 GLYWRSVDGKL
-540 VYNYEY
+540 
-546 STMNNPMNYGG
+546 G
-557 GARMMGDFTGDF
+557 
-569 TKAIY
+569 
-574 WGSRGVTE
+574 
-582 ETEVST
+582 T
-588 LTYGA
+588 LTYGE
-593 QVADFML
+593 QVKDYIQ
-600 PDGSLDPDMDPEIAL
+600 PDGSLDPEMDPDVAL
-615 KLEAKKHQV
+615 KLEARKHQV
-624 SFRMAAWNGTP
+624 SFRMAAWKAFDDGSLP
-635 TFNFT
+635 TFDFT

-651 FDDIVAVPDMQ
+651 FDGVEAKPNVNGAQDIKITGSTLA
-662 QGKGTAGKHV
+662 TA
-672 EGSVELSTEFTV
+672 EFTV
-684 PKEDYYVLK
+684 PKEGYYMLK
-693 FSTKPGVGWQELLLA
+693 FSCQSQGGFHEFLLGDV
-708 NVRLITKPSDA
+708 NLITKPSDA
-719 AYNKQLLKEAVDSA
+719 AYYKQLLGKALDSA
-733 NVVLGKAAD
+733 NVVLANAAD
-742 AVYDGETKTALM
+742 AVYDGDTKTALM

-767 PSVVNGVIDK
+767 PSVVNGVIDN

-1037 TAPGRI
+1037 TAPGKI

-1153 DGVKVA
+1153 DGVKAA

-1180 VNLVKIHHADGTTDV
+1180 VNLVKIHRADGTTDV
-1195 KKIIVK
+1195 KKVIVK

>member
-294 AGDQE
+294 SGDQE
-299 LPIMSV
+299 LPVMSV

-403 LDPATFNQVTVLYDK
+403 LDAATLDQIMVTYDREV
-418 QLDLSTTSVVLT
+418 DLSTASATLKS
-430 NGNGT
+430 NGVIVS
-435 FTQDLTSGVTLS
+435 DLTPDMTLS
-447 EDLMS
+447 DDQCS
-452 IIVPINGLENGEYI
+452 ILVPVSGLEDGEYE
-466 LTLSGVAN
+466 LVLNGVANALSGVAT
-474 SYGIPAFE
+474 IE
-482 AQVIKFAVGPDN
+482 DQTVKFAVGKDN
-494 DQTKSEAVYVPDFT
+494 DTSTTEVVYDAPDFAT
-508 TVTNGTFPK
+508 AANGTFPK
-517 GWVSYCSENG
+517 GWVSNDG
-527 GIIHEYGINEDGS
+527 ATIHQY
-540 VYNYEY
+540 
-546 STMNNPMNYGG
+546 
-557 GARMMGDFTGDF
+557 
-569 TKAIY
+569 
-574 WGSRGVTE
+574 GVTE
-582 ETEVST
+582 SGEVWNYNWGGNVGGGGCRMMTGYSGDFNNGGLYWRSVDGKLGT
-588 LTYGA
+588 LTYGE
-593 QVADFML
+593 QVKDYIQ
-600 PDGSLDPDMDPEIAL
+600 PDGSLDPEMDPDVAL
-615 KLEAKKHQV
+615 KLEARKHQV
-624 SFRMAAWNGTP
+624 SFRMAAWKAFDDGSLP
-635 TFNFT
+635 TFDFT

-651 FDDIVAVPDMQ
+651 FDGVEAKPNVNGAQDIKITGSTLA
-662 QGKGTAGKHV
+662 TA
-672 EGSVELSTEFTV
+672 EFTV
-684 PKEDYYVLK
+684 PKEGYYMLK
-693 FSTKPGVGWQELLLA
+693 FSCQSQGGFHEFLLGDV
-708 NVRLITKPSDA
+708 NLITKPSDA
-719 AYNKQLLKEAVDSA
+719 AYYKRLLGEALDSA
-733 NVVLGKAAD
+733 NVVLANAAD
-742 AVYDGETKTALM
+742 AVYDGDTKTALT
-754 NEVKTANETHFTS
+754 NEVKMANETHFTS
-767 PSVVNGVIDK
+767 PSVVNGVIDN

-840 EVLVDVTP
+840 EVLIDVTP

-1037 TAPGRI
+1037 TAPGKI

-1153 DGVKVA
+1153 DDVKVA

-1180 VNLVKIHHADGTTDV
+1180 VNLVKIHRADGTTDV
-1195 KKIIVK
+1195 KKVIVK

>member
-294 AGDQE
+294 SGDQE
-299 LPIMSV
+299 LPVMSV

-403 LDPATFNQVTVLYDK
+403 LDAATLDQIMVTYDREV
-418 QLDLSTTSVVLT
+418 DLSTASATLKS
-430 NGNGT
+430 NGVIVS
-435 FTQDLTSGVTLS
+435 DLTPDMTLS
-447 EDLMS
+447 DDQCS
-452 IIVPINGLENGEYI
+452 ILVPVSGLEDGEYE
-466 LTLSGVAN
+466 LVLNGVANALSGVAT
-474 SYGIPAFE
+474 IE
-482 AQVIKFAVGPDN
+482 DQTVKFAVGKDN
-494 DQTKSEAVYVPDFT
+494 DTSTTEVVYDAPDFAT
-508 TVTNGTFPK
+508 AANGTFPK
-517 GWVSYCSENG
+517 GWVSNDG
-527 GIIHEYGINEDGS
+527 ATIHQY
-540 VYNYEY
+540 
-546 STMNNPMNYGG
+546 
-557 GARMMGDFTGDF
+557 
-569 TKAIY
+569 
-574 WGSRGVTE
+574 GVTE
-582 ETEVST
+582 SGEVWNYNWGGNVGGGGCRMMTGYSGDFNNGGLYWRSVDGKLGT
-588 LTYGA
+588 LTYGE
-593 QVADFML
+593 QVKDYIQ
-600 PDGSLDPDMDPEIAL
+600 PDGSLDPEMDPDVAL
-615 KLEAKKHQV
+615 KLEARKHQV
-624 SFRMAAWNGTP
+624 SFRMAAWKAFDDGSLP
-635 TFNFT
+635 TFDFT

-651 FDDIVAVPDMQ
+651 FDGVEAKPNVNGAQDIKITGSTLA
-662 QGKGTAGKHV
+662 TA
-672 EGSVELSTEFTV
+672 EFTV
-684 PKEDYYVLK
+684 PKEGYYMLK
-693 FSTKPGVGWQELLLA
+693 FSCQSQGGFHEFLLGGV
-708 NVRLITKPSDA
+708 NLITKPSDA
-719 AYNKQLLKEAVDSA
+719 AYYKQLLGKALDSA
-733 NVVLGKAAD
+733 NVVLANAAD
-742 AVYDGETKTALM
+742 AVYDGDTKTALT
-754 NEVKTANETHFTS
+754 NEVKMANETHFTS
-767 PSVVNGVIDK
+767 PSVVNGVIDN

-840 EVLVDVTP
+840 EVLIDVTP

-1037 TAPGRI
+1037 TAPGKI

-1153 DGVKVA
+1153 DGVKAA

-1180 VNLVKIHHADGTTDV
+1180 VNLVKIHRADGTTDV
-1195 KKIIVK
+1195 KKVIVK

>member
-403 LDPATFNQVTVLYDK
+403 LDAATLDQIMVTYDREV
-418 QLDLSTTSVVLT
+418 DLSTASATLKS
-430 NGNGT
+430 NGVIVS
-435 FTQDLTSGVTLS
+435 DLTPDMTLS
-447 EDLMS
+447 DDKCS
-452 IIVPINGLENGEYI
+452 ILVPVSGLEDGEYE
-466 LTLSGVAN
+466 LVLNGVANALSGVAT
-474 SYGIPAFE
+474 IE
-482 AQVIKFAVGPDN
+482 DQTVKFAVGKDN
-494 DQTKSEAVYVPDFT
+494 DTSTTEVVYDAPDFAT
-508 TVTNGTFPK
+508 AANGTFPK
-517 GWVSYCSENG
+517 GWVSNDGETIHQYIVLENG
-527 GIIHEYGINEDGS
+527 EIGN
-540 VYNYEY
+540 YNW
-546 STMNNPMNYGG
+546 GG
-557 GARMMGDFTGDF
+557 NLGAQGGCRMMTGYSGDFDNGGL
-569 TKAIY
+569 Y
-574 WGSRGVTE
+574 WRAVGGKLG
-582 ETEVST
+582 T
-588 LTYGA
+588 LTYGE
-593 QVADFML
+593 QVKDYIQ
-600 PDGSLDPDMDPEIAL
+600 PDGSLDPEMDPDVAL
-615 KLEAKKHQV
+615 KLEARKHQV
-624 SFRMAAWNGTP
+624 SFRMAAWKAFDDGSLP
-635 TFNFT
+635 AFNFT

-651 FDDIVAVPDMQ
+651 FDGVEAKPNVNGAQDIKITGSTLA
-662 QGKGTAGKHV
+662 TA
-672 EGSVELSTEFTV
+672 EFTV
-684 PKEDYYVLK
+684 PKEGYYMLK
-693 FSTKPGVGWQELLLA
+693 FSCQSQGGYHEFLLGDV
-708 NVRLITKPSDA
+708 NLITKPSDA
-719 AYNKQLLKEAVDSA
+719 AYYKQLLGEALDSA
-733 NVVLGKAAD
+733 NVVLANAAD
-742 AVYDGETKTALM
+742 AVYDGDTKTALT
-754 NEVKTANETHFTS
+754 NEVKMANETHFTS
-767 PSVVNGVIDK
+767 PSVVNGVIDN

-1000 AHPVVNSMVNAY
+1000 THPVVNSMVNAY

-1037 TAPGRI
+1037 TAPGKI

-1056 WVSTTEGDTLY
+1056 WASTTEGDTLY
-1067 TAFAESDMKWDIGWG
+1067 TAFVESDMIWDIGWG
-1082 GQPTIIKNV
+1082 GKTTVIKNV
-1091 KIEENTV
+1091 TVDENTV

-1153 DGVKVA
+1153 DGVKAA

-1180 VNLVKIHHADGTTDV
+1180 VNLVKIHRADGTTDV
-1195 KKIIVK
+1195 KKVIVK

>member
-84 GNTWDRGLK
+84 GNPWDRGLK

-126 TNEPTAIK
+126 TNEPTGIK

-326 DFSSINADEVRVSF
+326 DFSSINTDEVRVSF

-403 LDPATFNQVTVLYDK
+403 LDAATLDQIMVTYDREV
-418 QLDLSTTSVVLT
+418 DLSTASATLKS
-430 NGNGT
+430 NGVIVS
-435 FTQDLTSGVTLS
+435 DLTPDMTLS
-447 EDLMS
+447 DDKCS
-452 IIVPINGLENGEYI
+452 ILVPVNGLEDGEYE
-466 LTLSGVAN
+466 LVLNGVANALSGVAT
-474 SYGIPAFE
+474 IE
-482 AQVIKFAVGPDN
+482 DQTVKFAVGKDN
-494 DQTKSEAVYVPDFT
+494 DTSTTEVVYDAPDFAT
-508 TVTNGTFPK
+508 AANGTFPK
-517 GWVSYCSENG
+517 GWVSNDG
-527 GIIHEYGINEDGS
+527 ATIHQY
-540 VYNYEY
+540 
-546 STMNNPMNYGG
+546 
-557 GARMMGDFTGDF
+557 
-569 TKAIY
+569 
-574 WGSRGVTE
+574 GVTE
-582 ETEVST
+582 SGEVWNYNWGGNVGGGGCRMMTGYSGDFNNGGLYWRSVDGKLGT
-588 LTYGA
+588 LTYGE
-593 QVADFML
+593 QVKDYIQ
-600 PDGSLDPDMDPEIAL
+600 PDGSLDPEMDPDVAL
-615 KLEAKKHQV
+615 KLEARKHQV
-624 SFRMAAWNGTP
+624 SFRMAAWKAFDDGSLP
-635 TFNFT
+635 TFDFT

-651 FDDIVAVPDMQ
+651 FDGVEAKPNVNGAQDIKITGSTLA
-662 QGKGTAGKHV
+662 TA
-672 EGSVELSTEFTV
+672 EFTV
-684 PKEDYYVLK
+684 PKEGYYMLK
-693 FSTKPGVGWQELLLA
+693 FSCQSQGGFHEFLLGDV
-708 NVRLITKPSDA
+708 NLITKPSDA
-719 AYNKQLLKEAVDSA
+719 AYYKQLLGEALGSA
-733 NVVLGKAAD
+733 NVVLANAAD
-742 AVYDGETKTALM
+742 AVYDGDTKTALT
-754 NEVKTANETHFTS
+754 NEVKMANETHFTS
-767 PSVVNGVIDK
+767 PSVVNGVIDN

-1037 TAPGRI
+1037 TAPGKI

-1145 AKAYADNI
+1145 VKAYADNI
-1153 DGVKVA
+1153 DDVKVA

-1180 VNLVKIHHADGTTDV
+1180 VNLVKIHRADGTTDV
-1195 KKIIVK
+1195 KKVIVK

>member
-84 GNTWDRGLK
+84 GNPWDRGLK

-126 TNEPTAIK
+126 TNEPTGIK

-403 LDPATFNQVTVLYDK
+403 LDAATLDQIMVTYDREV
-418 QLDLSTTSVVLT
+418 DLSTASATLKS
-430 NGNGT
+430 NGVIVS
-435 FTQDLTSGVTLS
+435 DLTPDMTLS
-447 EDLMS
+447 DDKCS
-452 IIVPINGLENGEYI
+452 ILVPVSGLEDGEYE
-466 LTLSGVAN
+466 LVLNGVANALSGVAT
-474 SYGIPAFE
+474 IE
-482 AQVIKFAVGPDN
+482 DQTVKFAVGKDY
-494 DQTKSEAVYVPDFT
+494 DDSKSEVVYQPDFSEAGAGTMPVGWLT
-508 TVTNGTFPK
+508 TFYEGGNMLVHDYGVYEDGTIWNYDYGGKNPHNH
-517 GWVSYCSENG
+517 NG
-527 GIIHEYGINEDGS
+527 GSRVMTGFS
-540 VYNYEY
+540 
-546 STMNNPMNYGG
+546 
-557 GARMMGDFTGDF
+557 GDFTS
-569 TKAIY
+569 AIY
-574 WGSRGVTE
+574 WGPREGPTG
-582 ETEVST
+582 T
-588 LTYGA
+588 LTFGE
-593 QVADFML
+593 QVKDYIL
-600 PDGSLDPDMDPEIAL
+600 EDGTVDPEMDPAIGL
-615 KLEAKKHQV
+615 KFSPRKHQIT
-624 SFRMAAWNGTP
+624 FLMAGWNGNP
-635 TFNFT
+635 DFNFT
-640 LEDLEGNVVAR
+640 LEDLDGNVIARFDNVVAS
-651 FDDIVAVPDMQ
+651 PDVE
-662 QGKGTAGKHV
+662 GGNGPNGKHV
-672 EGSVELSTEFTV
+672 EGSVKMTTDFTV
-684 PKEDYYVLK
+684 PEEGYYMLK
-693 FSTKPGVGWQELLLA
+693 FTSEGAWKEYLMADIQ
-708 NVRLITKPSDA
+708 LITKPSDA
-719 AYNKQLLKEAVDSA
+719 AYYKQLLGEALDSA
-733 NVVLGKAAD
+733 NVVLANAAD
-742 AVYDGETKTALM
+742 AVYDGDTKTALT

-784 LEARIK
+784 LEARIE

-860 KGCVDALAYRTVKA
+860 KDCVDALAYRTVKA

-1037 TAPGRI
+1037 TAPGKI

-1153 DGVKVA
+1153 DDVKVA

-1180 VNLVKIHHADGTTDV
+1180 VNLVKIHRADGTTDV
-1195 KKIIVK
+1195 KKVIVK